1 VKHPRP
7 TTARPRAAAAIALA
21 CALGL
26 IVSWA
31 LPAASAGGSAQSA
44 LPPLDT
50 IRVAAGLSQPIYV
63 TAPANDGRLFIVEQ
77 GGLIRVVSG
86 GVLLPTPFLD
96 VTSLVISTGERGL
109 LGLTFPANYASSG
122 LFYVNYTRTGDG
134 ATVIARYRVSA
145 NPNVANAASAEILLT
160 IEQPAAN
167 HNGGHLAFG
176 PDGYLYIGMGDG
188 GGGGDPN
195 NHAQRDDSLLGK
207 MLRIDVSG
215 GLGSG
220 YSIPPTN
227 PHVGPGDPPDEIW
240 ANGLRNPYRW
250 SFDRATGDMYIGD
263 VGQMTIEE
271 ISFQPAGA
279 AALNYGWRLMEGA
292 MCFNPDPEPNCD
304 NLTGLELP
312 IHEYT
317 HDDGRCSVTGGY
329 VYRGAIPGLQ
339 GRYFFADFCTGEI
352 WSFNPTLG
360 AVDLIEH
367 TAALQPA
374 AGSIGN
380 VGGFGEDG
388 FGELYIVDRAPSGNG
403 EVYKIVTPVSGYL
416 LDGFGGLHPLG
427 GAPAVSPSPPYFGF
441 DAAEDVEL
449 SGGGGYVLDAF
460 GGVHAR
466 GAPVLSP
473 ATPYFGFDVARDV
486 ELAGSGYYVLD
497 AFGGVHRGGGA
508 PAITAPTPYF
518 GFNVARDLEVAST
531 GYYVLDGFGGV
542 HRGNG
547 AAVLPPATP
556 YFGFDTARDLEL
568 AGTGYYVLDGFGRV
582 HAGGG
587 ASPILVPTPLFSFD
601 IARDLEL
608 TAPGFYVLDGFGGI
622 HAGGGAVPFA
632 PPAPFFGFD
641 IARDLELR

>member
-1 VKHPRP
+1 VFHPEY
-7 TTARPRAAAAIALA
+7 
-21 CALGL
+21 
-26 IVSWA
+26 
-31 LPAASAGGSAQSA
+31 
-44 LPPLDT
+44 
-50 IRVAAGLSQPIYV
+50 LS
-63 TAPANDGRLFIVEQ
+63 N
-77 GGLIRVVSG
+77 
-86 GVLLPTPFLD
+86 
-96 VTSLVISTGERGL
+96 
-109 LGLTFPANYASSG
+109 G
-122 LFYVNYTRTGDG
+122 LFYVNYTDLEGDTHVLELRDFG
-134 ATVIARYRVSA
+134 AEAGPDEVR
-145 NPNVANAASAEILLT
+145 ELLDVP
-160 IEQPAAN
+160 QPYSN
-167 HNGGHLAFG
+167 HNGGQLAFG
-176 PDGYLYIGMGDG
+176 PDGLLYVGMGDG
-188 GGGGDPN
+188 GSGGDPEN
-195 NHAQRDDSLLGK
+195 RAQDLSSRLGK
-207 MLRIDVSG
+207 MLRIDVDQ
-215 GLGSG
+215 
-220 YSIPPTN
+220 
-227 PHVGPGDPPDEIW
+227 PGAEW
-240 ANGLRNPYRW
+240 EKFAYGLRNPWRF
-250 SFDRATGDMYIGD
+250 SFDRVTGDLWIGD
-263 VGQMTIEE
+263 VGQLKQEE
-271 ISFQPAGA
+271 IDRVSAPDLSKEF
-279 AALNYGWRLMEGA
+279 NFGWDVYEGS
-292 MCFNPDPEPNCD
+292 D
-304 NLTGLELP
+304 
-312 IHEYT
+312 IHEDKPLTPGGILVEPLTEYS
-317 HDDGRCSVTGGY
+317 HDLGCSVTGGY